1 MDDLIAAPATDISAP
16 TNVIDQSAIDQLAI
30 PEIDHYE
37 LDDVPLF
44 HIPMAGATILTLA
57 FGVGRADEPVTHG
70 GMTHLAEHL
79 ILGSITDVF
88 DHANGTTE
96 PFRVTFV
103 TRGSPR
109 DVSKFLRDVCKAIEM
124 PRLSK
129 MHQEAKVLRTE
140 AAGRG
145 GMGLSTRM
153 HWLRTGYQG
162 IGAYG
167 LPEYFLD
174 MIDETRLR
182 SWIATHFVAG
192 NAAIWIAGEIPDDLE
207 VLLPPGPKQAT
218 RDVRLIDGLE
228 TPTIVVEEAPGV
240 GVAFDAR
247 RSAPVG
253 AAFRSLTRQLTKRL
267 RVDRGLGYEIGGD
280 YWPVGPD
287 RAFVNAWATCLPEA
301 TRDVQQIVLESIDDV
316 ASRGPAPDELSKQYQ
331 SFLQDMADPRS
342 IPGRLDAHVR
352 DVLLGDDPA
361 PKSMAS
367 LIDEQW
373 RLESEHVASAF
384 KEVRE
389 SMLMLLPRSGVDPQ
403 RPFMRYPGPP
413 SGSVAAERTFE
424 FISKEKKRRFR
435 HASSAL
441 TLSVGKLGV
450 SVELRN
456 RARISAVL
464 WEDCVGVVVVRGI
477 RTLLGRDGTALQVY
491 ESDWRDGW
499 LVLRLVDKFA
509 PKALIIK
516 STE

>member
-1 MDDLIAAPATDISAP
+1 MDDLIAAPGTDISGP
-16 TNVIDQSAIDQLAI
+16 TNAIDQSAIDQLAI

-37 LDDVPLF
+37 LDDVPLY
-44 HIPMAGATILTLA
+44 HIPMAGPTVLTLA

-79 ILGSITDVF
+79 ILTSITDAF
-88 DHANGTTE
+88 DHANGATE
-96 PFRVTFV
+96 PYRVTFV

-109 DVSKFLRDVCKAIEM
+109 DVSKFLRDVSKAIEM

-145 GMGLSTRM
+145 RGLSLRLL
-153 HWLRTGYQG
+153 WLRTGHQG
-162 IGAYG
+162 IGASS

-182 SWIATHFVAG
+182 GWIATHFVAG

-207 VLLPPGPKQAT
+207 VLLPPGPKRAT
-218 RDVRLIDGLE
+218 PEIRVIDGLE
-228 TPTIVVEEAPGV
+228 TPTIVRDESPGV
-240 GVAFDAR
+240 GVSFDAR
-247 RSAPVG
+247 RSVPIAT
-253 AAFRSLTRQLTKRL
+253 AFRSLNRQLTQRL

-280 YWPVGPD
+280 YMPVGPD

-301 TRDVQQIVLESIDDV
+301 TRDVQQIVLELIDDV
-316 ASRGPAPDELSKQYQ
+316 AARGPAPDELSKQYQ

-361 PKSMAS
+361 PKPVAS
-367 LIDEQW
+367 LIEEQW
-373 RLESEHVASAF
+373 RLESDHVASAF

-389 SMLMLLPRSGVDPQ
+389 LMLFLLPRSGVDPQ
-403 RPFMRYPGPP
+403 RPFKRYPGAP
-413 SGSVAAERTFE
+413 SGSVAPERTFE

-435 HASSAL
+435 HTSSGL
-441 TLSVGKLGV
+441 ILSVGKLGV
-450 SVELRN
+450 SVDFRN
-456 RARISAVL
+456 RARFLAVM
-464 WEDCVGVVVVRGI
+464 WEDCVGVVAVRGA
-477 RTLLGRDGTALQVY
+477 RTVLGRDGTALPVH
-491 ESDWRDGW
+491 ETDWRDGW
-499 LVLRLVDKFA
+499 LALRLVDKFA
-509 PKALIIK
+509 PKAMLIK
-516 STE
+516 PTG

>member
-1 MDDLIAAPATDISAP
+1 M
-16 TNVIDQSAIDQLAI
+16 
-30 PEIDHYE
+30 
-37 LDDVPLF
+37 
-44 HIPMAGATILTLA
+44 
-57 FGVGRADEPVTHG
+57 
-70 GMTHLAEHL
+70 
-79 ILGSITDVF
+79 F

-103 TRGSPR
+103 TRGRHATCP
-109 DVSKFLRDVCKAIEM
+109 KFLRDVCKAIET

-145 GMGLSTRM
+145 MSLSLRL

-162 IGAYG
+162 IGVSA

-174 MIDETRLR
+174 TIDETRLR
-182 SWIATHFVAG
+182 AWIATHFVAG
-192 NAAIWIAGEIPDDLE
+192 NAAIWIAGEIPDDLD
-207 VLLPPGPKQAT
+207 VMLPPGPKQAT
-218 RDVRLIDGLE
+218 REIRLIDGLE
-228 TPTIVVEEAPGV
+228 TPTIFVEESRGV

-247 RSAPVG
+247 RSAPV
-253 AAFRSLTRQLTKRL
+253 AAGVRSLTRQLTKRL

-287 RAFVNAWATCLPEA
+287 RAFINAWATCLPEA

-316 ASRGPAPDELSKQYQ
+316 ASRGPAPDEL
-331 SFLQDMADPRS
+331 RS
-342 IPGRLDAHVR
+342 STSRSCRTWRTRGPSPAGSMRTSGTCC
-352 DVLLGDDPA
+352 LGDDPA

-367 LIDEQW
+367 LIEEQW
-373 RLESEHVASAF
+373 RLESEQVASAF

-389 SMLMLLPRSGVDPQ
+389 SMIFLLPQSGVDPQ
-403 RPFMRYPGPP
+403 RPFKRYPGAPK
-413 SGSVAAERTFE
+413 GSVAPERTFE

-456 RARISAVL
+456 RARIAAVL
-464 WEDCVGVVVVRGI
+464 LGGMRG
-477 RTLLGRDGTALQVY
+477 RRRRAGSGRSSVATGRRCRCTSATGGTA
-491 ESDWRDGW
+491 GW
-499 LVLRLVDKFA
+499 PFDS
-509 PKALIIK
+509 
-516 STE
+516 STSTRQRRWSSSRPGDLDEGPGPDRSPEWGYISIGLMSWK